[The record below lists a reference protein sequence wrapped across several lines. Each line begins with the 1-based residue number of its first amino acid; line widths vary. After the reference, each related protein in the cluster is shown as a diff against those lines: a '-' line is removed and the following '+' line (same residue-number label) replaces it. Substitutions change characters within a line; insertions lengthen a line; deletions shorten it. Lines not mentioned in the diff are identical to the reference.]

1 MADHRALRPAGV
13 NESLAATRPEPRR
26 AERHGK
32 AATVSRSS
40 GAHEAHHLPDRFGYT
55 WLAA

>member
-1 MADHRALRPAGV
+1 MNHLR
-13 NESLAATRPEPRR
+13 RPDPSR

-32 AATVSRSS
+32 AATVSRS